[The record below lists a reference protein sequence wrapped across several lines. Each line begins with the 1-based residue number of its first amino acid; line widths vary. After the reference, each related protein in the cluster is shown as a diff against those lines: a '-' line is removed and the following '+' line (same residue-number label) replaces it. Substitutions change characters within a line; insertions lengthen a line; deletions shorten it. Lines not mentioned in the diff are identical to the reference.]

1 MQIAALFSA
10 FLLSFYRSSLGS
22 SGAGRGELEEEEEE
36 EDDTS
41 KYTLPQTQ
49 KDAQK
54 ETQFPPFLL
63 PTRCERRQG
72 DEEE

>member
-10 FLLSFYRSSLGS
+10 FRPSFSRFSLGS
-22 SGAGRGELEEEEEE
+22 SGAGGGELEEEEE

-54 ETQFPPFLL
+54 ETQFPPFRL

>member
-1 MQIAALFSA
+1 MQIAALFSV
-10 FLLSFYRSSLGS
+10 FLLSFYHSSLGS
-22 SGAGRGELEEEEEE
+22 SGAGGGDLEEEEEE
-36 EDDTS
+36 DIS
-41 KYTLPQTQ
+41 KCTLPQTQ

>member
-10 FLLSFYRSSLGS
+10 FRLSFSRSSLGS
-22 SGAGRGELEEEEEE
+22 SGAGRGELEEEEE
-36 EDDTS
+36 DIS